1 MEIKLDSVKGIGP
14 SMLRILRNQGIWSTY
29 DLVLNYPK
37 RYEDFSITSLDRTQ
51 DKEIIT
57 THATIF
63 TDLKINRFGKT
74 QMVSFK
80 AKILNQ
86 IIDVVAFG
94 KGYLIK
100 SFSKDEEVIIKG
112 TYHLF
117 KRQINASAVI
127 KVDKKIPMKP
137 IYGIDGIHD
146 KTMMNVMEEIFS
158 SNQVSIYETIP
169 KEYLEKYK
177 LLNRLEAYK
186 MLHLPKS
193 IQEIQQ
199 AERRFKY
206 EEAFYLQLKLQSQ
219 KQINHLRPP
228 KSYDIEKV
236 RSLISTIPFELTT
249 DQKESVN
256 DIFRDF
262 KKNHASYRLIQGDV
276 GSGKTMVALIATY
289 AVITAGEQVSLMA
302 PTELLANQHY
312 QYFKNLLKDVNIALL
327 TSKTKNKNQLK
338 EDVTNQKIDLLIG
351 THALIENDVQFKNL
365 GLVIIDEQHKFGV
378 NTRDELILKS
388 SSKDVIYLTAT
399 PIPRTL
405 AMIAFGDS
413 HVSIIKEKPKHRI
426 LIETKYITKDRIQEM
441 YDLMHSAIL
450 RKEHIFLVVPAITS
464 EHVTDNIETVYE
476 EIKEEFG
483 SHVFVLHGKLPYEE
497 KELVMEK
504 FIYTPGSILLS
515 TTMIE
520 VGIDIPTATF
530 IGIYAAESFGLSQL
544 HQLRGRVGRGSLPSF
559 CYLISQKE
567 DVERLEL
574 LSKTNDGFQLSEYDL
589 IARGPGDFLGVE
601 QSGYLK
607 FNFLDLITDYPVLI
621 EAQKNVQE
629 LLSKPDFKT
638 NSAYKYLNKYILES
652 LKI

>member
-1 MEIKLDSVKGIGP
+1 MEIKLNSVKGIGP
-14 SMLRILRNQGIWSTY
+14 STLRILRNQGIWSTY

-37 RYEDFSITSLDRTQ
+37 RYEDFSITSLDRTK

-63 TDLKINRFGKT
+63 TDLKLNRFGKT

-80 AKILNQ
+80 AKVLNQ

-100 SFSKDEEVIIKG
+100 SFIKDEEVIIKG

-127 KVDKKIPMKP
+127 KFDKKIPMKP
-137 IYGIDGIHD
+137 IYGIEGIHD

-158 SNQVSIYETIP
+158 KNQVSIYETIP
-169 KEYLEKYK
+169 KDYLEKYK

-186 MLHLPKS
+186 KLHLPQS
-193 IQEIQQ
+193 IIEIHQ

-219 KQINHLRPP
+219 RQINHLRPP
-228 KSYDIEKV
+228 KTYDIDKV
-236 RSLISTIPFELTT
+236 RNLISTIPFELTS

-262 KKNHASYRLIQGDV
+262 KKDHASYRLIQGDV
-276 GSGKTMVALIATY
+276 GSGKTMVSLIATY

-312 QYFKNLLKDVNIALL
+312 QYFKSLLKDVNVALL
-327 TSKTKNKNQLK
+327 TSKTKNKDQLK
-338 EDVTNQKIDLLIG
+338 QDVANKKIDLLIG
-351 THALIENDVQFKNL
+351 THALIENDVQFNNL

-388 SSKDVIYLTAT
+388 NSKDVIYLTAT

-413 HVSIIKEKPKHRI
+413 HVSIIREKPKHRI

-441 YDLMHSAIL
+441 YDLIHSAIL
-450 RKEHIFLVVPAITS
+450 RKEHIFLVVPAISS

-497 KELVMEK
+497 KEQVMGR

-544 HQLRGRVGRGSLPSF
+544 HQLRGRVGRGNLPSF

-574 LSKTNDGFQLSEYDL
+574 LSKINDGFQLSEYDL
-589 IARGPGDFLGVE
+589 IARGPGDFLGVQ

-607 FNFLDLITDYPVLI
+607 FNFLDLVTDYPVLI

-629 LLSKPDFKT
+629 LLLKPDFKT
-638 NSAYKYLNKYILES
+638 NPAYKYLNKYILES

>member
-1 MEIKLDSVKGIGP
+1 MEIKLDQVKGIGP
-14 SMLRILRNQGIWSTY
+14 SMLRILRNHGLWSTY

-51 DKEIIT
+51 DKETIT
-57 THATIF
+57 THATIISE
-63 TDLKINRFGKT
+63 LKLNRYGKT
-74 QMVSFK
+74 GFVSFK
-80 AKILNQ
+80 VKILDKT
-86 IIDVVAFG
+86 IDVIAFG
-94 KGYLIK
+94 KAYLIK

-112 TYHLF
+112 VYHLF
-117 KRQINASAVI
+117 KRQIHASSVI
-127 KVDKKIPMKP
+127 KLDKKVPLKP
-137 IYGIDGIHD
+137 IYGIEGIHD
-146 KTMMNVMEEIFS
+146 KTMMNVMETIFQ
-158 SNQVSIYETIP
+158 NDQVSIYETIP
-169 KEYLEKYK
+169 KEFLDKYK
-177 LLNRLEAYK
+177 LLNRKNAYQ
-186 MLHLPKS
+186 MLHLPKT
-193 IQEIQQ
+193 IEEIHQ

-206 EEAFYLQLKLQSQ
+206 EEAFYLQLRLQS
-219 KQINHLRPP
+219 KQQVHFIRPP
-228 KSYDIEKV
+228 KTYDIDRV
-236 RSLISTIPFELTT
+236 RALIGTIPFELTA
-249 DQKESVN
+249 DQKEAVN

-262 KKNHASYRLIQGDV
+262 KKEYASYRLIQGDV
-276 GSGKTMVALIATY
+276 GSGKTMVALIASY

-312 QYFKNLLKDVNIALL
+312 QYFKSLMKDTNIALL
-327 TSKTKNKNQLK
+327 TSKTKNKSQLK
-338 EDVTNQKIDLLIG
+338 EDVLNGKIDLLIG

-413 HVSIIKEKPKHRI
+413 HVSVIKEKPKHRI
-426 LIETKYITKDRIQEM
+426 LIETKYITKDRVQEM

-464 EHVTDNIETVYE
+464 EHVTDNIERVYE
-476 EIKEEFG
+476 EIKNEF
-483 SHVFVLHGKLPYEE
+483 SAPIFVLHGKLPYEE
-497 KELVMEK
+497 KEGVMEK

-544 HQLRGRVGRGSLPSF
+544 HQLRGRVGRGNLPSF
-559 CYLISQKE
+559 CYLVSTKE

-574 LSKTNDGFQLSEYDL
+574 LSKTSDGFQLSEYDL
-589 IARGPGDFLGVE
+589 IARGPGDFLGVQ

-607 FNFLDLITDYPVLI
+607 FDFLDLVTDYPILI
-621 EAQKNVQE
+621 EAQKNVSS
-629 LLSKPDFKT
+629 LLLKPDFKT
-638 NSAYKYLNKYILES
+638 NSMYKHLHKFVLES